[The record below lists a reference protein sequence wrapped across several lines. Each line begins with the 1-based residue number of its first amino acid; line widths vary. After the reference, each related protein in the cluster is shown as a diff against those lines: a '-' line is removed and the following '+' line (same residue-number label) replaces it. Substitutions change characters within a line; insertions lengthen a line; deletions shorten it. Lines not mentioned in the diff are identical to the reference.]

1 MGTNKLNDD
10 ANLDELK
17 AKEKL
22 DGLALNDDELD
33 DVSGGQI
40 VNMARGINVVRNRKQ
55 QIFSTNGKMNL

>member
-40 VNMARGINVVRNRKQ
+40 VNVARGINVVRNRKQ
-55 QIFSTNGKMNL
+55 QIFSTNGKNL

>member
-40 VNMARGINVVRNRKQ
+40 VNMARSSNMLKNKNQ
-55 QIFSTNGKMNL
+55 QTMSFNAREL

>member
-55 QIFSTNGKMNL
+55 QILSTNGKNL

>member
-55 QIFSTNGKMNL
+55 QILSTNGKMNL